1 MREIWVRS
9 WVRKIP
15 WRRKWQPTP
24 VFLPG
29 ESHGWRS
36 LVGYSPWGRKES
48 DTTERLHPEPRTQ
61 CRKGLILL
69 IGPYHSGLPG
79 GSVIKNSPAN
89 VGDAR
94 DMGLI
99 PGLGR
104 FPWSRKWQPT
114 SVFLPGKSHRQRSY
128 SPWGHKKSDTTQRMR
143 VHAHTHTHTH
153 TYTKTFYLGFYL
165 IGPLVIKPLTP
176 TDPFLKSNT
185 NLTLSPLAG
194 TIFTWF
200 PLIFSST

>member
-1 MREIWVRS
+1 M
-9 WVRKIP
+9 
-15 WRRKWQPTP
+15 
-24 VFLPG
+24 
-29 ESHGWRS
+29 
-36 LVGYSPWGRKES
+36 
-48 DTTERLHPEPRTQ
+48 
-61 CRKGLILL
+61 ILL

-79 GSVIKNSPAN
+79 DSVIKNSPAS

-99 PGLGR
+99 PGFGR

-114 SVFLPGKSHRQRSY
+114 SVFLPGKSHGQRSY
-128 SPWGHKKSDTTQRMR
+128 SPGGHKRVRRDRVCVCAHTDIHTRM
-143 VHAHTHTHTH
+143 HTHTHT
-153 TYTKTFYLGFYL
+153 FYLGLYL
-165 IGPLVIKPLTP
+165 TGPLVTKPLAT